1 LSRVRLVPHDSSWA
15 AEFEREVA
23 VVRACLGPIVAC
35 VHHIGSTAIPGIHA
49 KPIIDMLVEV
59 TDLDRVDGRSDAMAA
74 AAYEAMGSYGI
85 DGRRYFRKQ
94 NARGERTHHVH
105 VYAANTD
112 QVRRHVEFRDL
123 LRADPA
129 LALQYSKLK
138 RRLAR
143 DHSDDSRAYADGKAA
158 FIARAEMLAAR
169 VGADR
174 PV

>member
-74 AAYEAMGSYGI
+74 AAYEPK
-85 DGRRYFRKQ
+85 DTNGREACSDILKKS
-94 NARGERTHHVH
+94 AGG
-105 VYAANTD
+105 
-112 QVRRHVEFRDL
+112 VRL
-123 LRADPA
+123 
-129 LALQYSKLK
+129 
-138 RRLAR
+138 
-143 DHSDDSRAYADGKAA
+143 
-158 FIARAEMLAAR
+158 M
-169 VGADR
+169 
-174 PV
+174 